1 MPNTKLTRRQYQF
14 LESVVNTYSETG
26 NPVSYKDVAN
36 KLEVSRWTA
45 YDILQELYKKGF
57 LISKYR
63 PVGGPGR
70 SEILYVPTQ
79 EAIERVEAG
88 TIFAPVNAI
97 GSFLSETQRKIE
109 KLSIDSAINF
119 VFERTKNE
127 TNAVLVLL
135 YTVSLAVILTKV
147 FGVNLNSMVNI
158 QAVLKSKTYAP
169 AILMFLVESIF
180 SLLKDSN
187 IEGNTKL
194 EQDDKKKLET
204 VLKHFRESAAQVSP
218 SFQSKVLK
226 YMDILV

>member
-14 LESVVNTYSETG
+14 LESVVSTYSETG
-26 NPVSYKDVAN
+26 SPVSYKDIAN

-57 LISKYR
+57 LIAKYR

-70 SEILYVPTQ
+70 SEVLYVPTQ
-79 EAIERVEAG
+79 EAIERVVTG
-88 TIFAPVNAI
+88 TVFAPVNAI
-97 GSFLSETQRKIE
+97 GSFLSDTQKKIE

-127 TNAVLVLL
+127 TNSVLVLL

-147 FGVNLNSMVNI
+147 FGVNLNNMVNI
-158 QAVLKSKTYAP
+158 RAVLDSKTYAP

-187 IEGNTKL
+187 LENKVKL
-194 EQDDKKKLET
+194 EKEDNEKLEA

-218 SFQSKVLK
+218 SFQSKILK

>member
-14 LESVVNTYSETG
+14 LESAVSTYNETG
-26 NPVSYKDVAN
+26 SPVSYKDIAN

-57 LISKYR
+57 LIAKYR

-70 SEILYVPTQ
+70 SEVLYVPTQ
-79 EAIERVEAG
+79 EAIERVEMG
-88 TIFAPVNAI
+88 TVFAPVNAI
-97 GSFLSETQRKIE
+97 GSFLSDTQKKIE

-127 TNAVLVLL
+127 TNSVLVLL

-147 FGVNLNSMVNI
+147 FGVNLNNMVNI
-158 QAVLKSKTYAP
+158 RAVLDSKTYAP

-187 IEGNTKL
+187 LENKVKL
-194 EQDDKKKLET
+194 EKEDNEKLEA

-218 SFQSKVLK
+218 SFQSKILK